1 MILLNDGLRIERL
14 DERCVAVQKKQIRKK
29 DGEEYW
35 NTLSYHGDV
44 VSALKA
50 VRRRRLIR
58 FIGENTITLSEL
70 IEKLER
76 LDEQFIVE
84 IKECI
89 SEMED

>member
-1 MILLNDGLRIERL
+1 MKLILFTG
-14 DERCVAVQKKQIRKK
+14 
-29 DGEEYW
+29 
-35 NTLSYHGDV
+35 
-44 VSALKA
+44 
-50 VRRRRLIR
+50 R
-58 FIGENTITLSEL
+58 FIGENAITLSEL